1 MRVEG
6 DTVYLKLSDTS
17 RPVDSDRYFTEQYKV
32 FVENVLK
39 DPILQKPPPRHP
51 IHSSRKDLK

>member
-6 DTVYLKLSDTS
+6 DTVYLKLSDMS

-39 DPILQKPPPRHP
+39 DPILHKPPSRYPM
-51 IHSSRKDLK
+51 HSSRKDLK